1 MTFLKTFQTA
11 GFVAMASLAMIA
23 PAQAEETHAYE
34 ELAWED
40 LMPEGE
46 EERLLEMYAQQQ
58 QSLYAM
64 GNVAEG
70 SAADKAVQFGTF
82 NVVDDLND
90 TKIKLPGYTVP
101 FEYGPNAEI
110 NEFLLV
116 PYFGACLHAPPPPP
130 NQTVYVISEKP
141 IKIGDLAQA
150 VWVEGTL
157 KTQTQN
163 SELADTAYTLILDNI
178 EEYQY

>member
-64 GNVAEG
+64 ANVAEG

>member
-58 QSLYAM
+58 QSLMPWAM
-64 GNVAEG
+64 WRKVLLLT
-70 SAADKAVQFGTF
+70 KPF
-82 NVVDDLND
+82 NLARSMW
-90 TKIKLPGYTVP
+90 LM
-101 FEYGPNAEI
+101 
-110 NEFLLV
+110 
-116 PYFGACLHAPPPPP
+116 
-130 NQTVYVISEKP
+130 ISMTRRSSCPVTRSHRIWPEC
-141 IKIGDLAQA
+141 
-150 VWVEGTL
+150 
-157 KTQTQN
+157 
-163 SELADTAYTLILDNI
+163 
-178 EEYQY
+178 